1 MMWGL
6 FHEIFEKLVA
16 NYFSKKFRKAITT
29 WGGDLKKFLKFFCRR
44 MILKS
49 NFCEL
54 IGWGGNCCE
63 NLKEVLWWYL
73 LMCIIFIYRRSK
85 YFKMSNLGLFILQ
98 VLTFKNSFT
107 SQIVLH
113 RAFFKNKNLN
123 ILTFIKHTRHTI
135 ITFKILLIW
144 SSFQIIIFFS

>member
-1 MMWGL
+1 MSNSSMMWGL

-54 IGWGGNCCE
+54 IG
-63 NLKEVLWWYL
+63 
-73 LMCIIFIYRRSK
+73 
-85 YFKMSNLGLFILQ
+85 
-98 VLTFKNSFT
+98 
-107 SQIVLH
+107 
-113 RAFFKNKNLN
+113 
-123 ILTFIKHTRHTI
+123 
-135 ITFKILLIW
+135 
-144 SSFQIIIFFS
+144 